1 MQNQLVY
8 EFRKNSFE
16 RVKVELSNYKGID
29 VINIRV
35 YYIADVAKDEWKPSP
50 KGITMR
56 ADLIP
61 ELKEGIEK
69 AFEEWQWQINKEN

>member
-1 MQNQLVY
+1 MQNNKLIY
-8 EFRKNSFE
+8 EFRKNATE
-16 RVKVELSNYKGID
+16 KIKVELSNYRGIE

-35 YYIADVAKDEWKPSP
+35 YYNSDVAKDEWKPSP

-61 ELKEGIEK
+61 ELKKAIDKALTKWEK
-69 AFEEWQWQINKEN
+69 KRS